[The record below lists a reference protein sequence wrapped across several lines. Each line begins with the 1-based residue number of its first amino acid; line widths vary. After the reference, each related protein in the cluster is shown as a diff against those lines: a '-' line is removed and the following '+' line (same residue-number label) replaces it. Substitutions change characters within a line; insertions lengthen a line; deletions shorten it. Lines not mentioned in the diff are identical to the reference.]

1 MGSWNAIEEYY
12 RKAIDVQG
20 SARFTDRQCSMILN
34 VSKSRRAAMREAR
47 LVRVSIAMFDT
58 HRRMATFVVTNSQTR
73 KQRGDLIY
81 SSSNLSV
88 VSGGY
93 LTPRVAL
100 VREP

>member
-20 SARFTDRQCSMILN
+20 LATFTDRQCSMILN

-47 LVRVSIAMFDT
+47 LVRVSIAIFDT
-58 HRRMATFVVTNSQTR
+58 HHRMATFVVTNSQTR
-73 KQRGDLIY
+73 NQRGDLIY
-81 SSSNLSV
+81 SSNLSV